1 MKRVTSQ
8 CSVTLTRKDTHFEE
22 WAFFD
27 SKSGL
32 VLGFNLGPK
41 KGPQIETLPCL
52 SRGTGPV
59 SGTVLEPVLG
69 PQTCVELAAK
79 FWPES
84 GPVSHSQKIIF
95 CDFGHRGA

>member
-8 CSVTLTRKDTHFEE
+8 CSVTLTREGTYFEE

-32 VLGFNLGPK
+32 VLGFNLAPK
-41 KGPQIETLPCL
+41 RAPKLRPCL
-52 SRGTGPV
+52 V
-59 SGTVLEPVLG
+59 SQEEGVQFRAPFWGSVLG
-69 PQTCVELAAK
+69 PQTCVELTQN
-79 FWPES
+79 FDQNL

-95 CDFGHRGA
+95 VTLEHRGA